1 MPALLANKLSLWG
14 FQASSKY
21 VFPMGSCIDLLD
33 NEQYVS
39 ATGNDV
45 HDHENHYCWLSGSMI

>member
-14 FQASSKY
+14 SQESSKY

-39 ATGNDV
+39 ATGS
-45 HDHENHYCWLSGSMI
+45 YMIMKIIIVGYPIV